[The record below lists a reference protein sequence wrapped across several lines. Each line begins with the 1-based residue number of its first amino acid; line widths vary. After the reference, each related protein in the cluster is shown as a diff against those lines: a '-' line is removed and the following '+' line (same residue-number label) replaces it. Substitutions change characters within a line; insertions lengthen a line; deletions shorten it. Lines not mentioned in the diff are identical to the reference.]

1 VTIHLGAGEE
11 VQTLDTL
18 TPREIVAELDRHVV
32 GQAAAKRAVAVAL
45 RNRIRRQRLP
55 PELAAEVTPKNILMI
70 GPTGVGK
77 TEIARRLARLSGSPF
92 LKVEASK
99 FTEVGYVGRDVESM
113 VRDLTEAAV
122 DMVRREK
129 RAEVQEKAARNVE
142 EQLLD
147 LLLPP
152 RPASAFEEP
161 DAAEGPRPAPEP
173 FRATREKL
181 REQLRSGQLDSRS
194 VEVEVRERSFPSFQI
209 LSSQGVEEMDVNV
222 KDLLPG
228 LFGGRARKRRLPVP
242 EAREVLLQEEE
253 ARLVDAEAVARI
265 AVERVQST
273 GILFID
279 EIDKVAGRE
288 GGHGPDVSR
297 EGVQRDM
304 LPIVEGTTVSTKYG
318 PVRTD
323 HILFIAAGAFHVSKP
338 SDLIPELQGRFPIRV
353 ELEPLT
359 LEDLVRILTEP
370 RNALLGQYRALLG
383 TEGVDLVFTD
393 EAVRE
398 MARFAMEVNQ
408 ATENIGARRLA
419 TVLETVLEDVSFEG
433 GTAGPRAVKIEA
445 AEVRRRLAPLVKDQD
460 LSRFIL

>member
-11 VQTLDTL
+11 RKTLDTL

-55 PELAAEVTPKNILMI
+55 ADVAAEVVPKNILMI

-77 TEIARRLARLSGSPF
+77 TEIARRLAKLSGSPF

-129 RAEVQEKAARNVE
+129 RAEVQHKARLNVE

-152 RPASAFEEP
+152 RAPSGFTGPEEETAAGPVP
-161 DAAEGPRPAPEP
+161 DT

-181 REQLRSGQLDSRS
+181 REQLRSGQLDARS

-209 LSSQGVEEMDVNV
+209 LSSQGVEEMDVNM

-228 LFGGRARKRRLPVP
+228 LFGGRTRKRRLPVP

-253 ARLVDAEAVARI
+253 TRLVDADAVARLAI
-265 AVERVQST
+265 ERVQSS
-273 GILFID
+273 GILFVD

-297 EGVQRDM
+297 EGVQRDI

-323 HILFIAAGAFHVSKP
+323 HVLFIAAGAFHVSKP

-370 RNALLGQYRALLG
+370 RNALLGQYRALLA
-383 TEGVDLVFTD
+383 TEGVDVSFTD

-398 MARFAMEVNQ
+398 MARFAMEVND

-433 GTAGPRAVKIEA
+433 GTDGPRAVRIDA
-445 AEVRRRLAPLVKDQD
+445 AEVRRRLAPLVKNQD

>member
-1 VTIHLGAGEE
+1 MTIHLGAGEE
-11 VQTLDTL
+11 VRTLDSL
-18 TPREIVAELDRHVV
+18 APREIVAELDRHVV

-55 PELAAEVTPKNILMI
+55 PEQAAEVTPRNILMI

-77 TEIARRLARLSGSPF
+77 TEIARRLARLAGSPF

-129 RAEVQEKAARNVE
+129 RAEVQEKARRNVE

-152 RPASAFEEP
+152 RPAPAYEEP
-161 DAAEGPRPAPEP
+161 GQAEEVRPAES

-181 REQLRSGQLDSRS
+181 RDQLRAGQLDSRS
-194 VEVEVRERSFPSFQI
+194 VEVEMRERSFPSFQI
-209 LSSQGVEEMDVNV
+209 LSSQGVEEMDVNMR
-222 KDLLPG
+222 DLLPG
-228 LFGGRARKRRLPVP
+228 LFGGRTRKRRLPVP

-253 ARLVDAEAVARI
+253 TRLVDADAVARI
-265 AVERVQST
+265 AVERVQSS

-288 GGHGPDVSR
+288 GGHGPEVSR

-370 RNALLGQYRALLG
+370 RNALLGQYQALLA
-383 TEGVDLVFTD
+383 TEGVELGFTD

-398 MARFAMEVNQ
+398 MARFAMEVND

-419 TVLETVLEDVSFEG
+419 TVLETVLEDISFEG
-433 GTAGPRAVKIEA
+433 GTAGPRAVVIEA
-445 AEVRRRLAPLVKDQD
+445 AEVRRRLAPLVKNQD